1 MSTVSAKHSF
11 DQIVRLYD
19 KSIHRLV
26 PTNAAGLKPIFTGVE
41 YHKPT
46 DEVFQEPCYGFTVES
61 NAEALLAVAVDSVIY
76 VHRNGKTIGHEID
89 LFKETVEKRAELIE
103 LGDVVFLPTVT
114 TAKIMRKLLI
124 AADYIEEASELTKG
138 DVRLRHNVDIK
149 YARDFRLLN
158 PTTSIAL
165 TIENAYLGQDEQGVD
180 KIAYGV
186 TVYVGERLIKA
197 DTKLPNDDVLLLS
210 VW

>member
-1 MSTVSAKHSF
+1 MK
-11 DQIVRLYD
+11 D
-19 KSIHRLV
+19 
-26 PTNAAGLKPIFTGVE
+26 
-41 YHKPT
+41 
-46 DEVFQEPCYGFTVES
+46 
-61 NAEALLAVAVDSVIY
+61 DSVLWQTRHFVY
-76 VHRNGKTIGHEID
+76 AHTA
-89 LFKETVEKRAELIE
+89 ETTRPPSVDE
-103 LGDVVFLPTVT
+103 
-114 TAKIMRKLLI
+114 TAAHFRIS
-124 AADYIEEASELTKG
+124 IEEASELTKG

-165 TIENAYLGQDEQGVD
+165 TIENTYLGQDEQGVD